1 MWVALTESLPRVAFH
16 EIGSGGYFLC
26 RSDEFLVRDIL
37 EVVRIAN
44 DPAPTLMPD
53 MKTGLLW
60 GAQLPLRP
68 TCGDVFKEL
77 LRVAGEV
84 NARPLKLTQEVEA
97 ATVDDRRCFRSFAE
111 PVGRR
116 TFSNA
121 LLDAFALLRCPPD
134 RLREPPDVCGGCRL
148 EHPYGPAR
156 AFPAGSRR
164 RPRGTSMNEP
174 LGGQRRLPNRRV
186 STTFDIEHAG
196 LKYTATISR
205 FGDGSL
211 GELFVCN
218 HKAGSASDVAARDAG
233 ILVSL
238 CLQHGC
244 SVERIA
250 RALSRN
256 TDGSA
261 SGVIGAVLDRIA
273 GGKP

>member
-1 MWVALTESLPRVAFH
+1 
-16 EIGSGGYFLC
+16 
-26 RSDEFLVRDIL
+26 
-37 EVVRIAN
+37 
-44 DPAPTLMPD
+44 
-53 MKTGLLW
+53 
-60 GAQLPLRP
+60 
-68 TCGDVFKEL
+68 
-77 LRVAGEV
+77 
-84 NARPLKLTQEVEA
+84 
-97 ATVDDRRCFRSFAE
+97 
-111 PVGRR
+111 
-116 TFSNA
+116 
-121 LLDAFALLRCPPD
+121 
-134 RLREPPDVCGGCRL
+134 
-148 EHPYGPAR
+148 
-156 AFPAGSRR
+156 
-164 RPRGTSMNEP
+164 MNEP